1 MKFLGIHHI
10 GIAVFNLE
18 ESVAKWKALFG
29 AVPGPIEEIPERGVR
44 LAHLCFAEGSQIEL
58 LAPLGEASPVA
69 KFLESRGEGVQHFTI
84 EVDDI
89 EAAVSELTRASLRFV
104 SEKPQTGAG
113 GAQVIFIHP
122 RSLNG
127 VLVEIRQGRK
137 PEPRA
142 PHLP

>member
-10 GIAVFNLE
+10 GIAVSNLE
-18 ESVAKWKALFG
+18 ESLGKWRDLFG
-29 AVPGPIEEIPERGVR
+29 AVPGPVEEIPERGVR
-44 LAHLCFAEGSQIEL
+44 LVHLRFAEGAQIEL
-58 LAPLGEASPVA
+58 LAPLGESSPIA

-89 EAAVSELTRASLRFV
+89 EAAVTELTRAGLRLL
-104 SEKPQTGAG
+104 SESPQTGADRS
-113 GAQVIFIHP
+113 QVVFIHP

-137 PEPRA
+137 PGSPA
-142 PHLP
+142 GQFS

>member
-1 MKFLGIHHI
+1 MKFRGIHHI

-18 ESVAKWKALFG
+18 ESLAKWAALFG
-29 AVPGPIEEIPERGVR
+29 ATPGRVEDIPERGVR
-44 LAHLCFAEGSQIEL
+44 LVHLRFAEGSQIEL

-69 KFLESRGEGVQHFTI
+69 KFLESRGEGVQHLTF

-89 EAAVSELTRASLRFV
+89 KTALGELTRAGLQLV
-104 SEKPQTGAG
+104 SEKSQTGAG
-113 GAQVIFIHP
+113 GAQVAFIHP

-137 PEPRA
+137 
-142 PHLP
+142 